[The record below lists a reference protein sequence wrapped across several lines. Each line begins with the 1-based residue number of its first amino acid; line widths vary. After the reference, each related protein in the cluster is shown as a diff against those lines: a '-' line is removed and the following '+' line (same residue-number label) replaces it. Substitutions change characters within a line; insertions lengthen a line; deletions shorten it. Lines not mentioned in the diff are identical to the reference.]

1 MSQIGPG
8 GLPIPKMELAVTI
21 INVPQIYA
29 KSPVL
34 ARRLRDLSPTF
45 IYHIHYP
52 HCRFPV
58 TFPALAIILLS
69 LSYLF
74 ASKAGKICTG
84 NSIDSFLITSS

>member
-8 GLPIPKMELAVTI
+8 GLSIPKMELAVTI
-21 INVPQIYA
+21 INVSQIYA

-34 ARRLRDLSPTF
+34 ARSLPDLSPTF

-58 TFPALAIILLS
+58 TFPALALILLS
-69 LSYLF
+69 LF

-84 NSIDSFLITSS
+84 NSMDSFLITSS